1 MKTATPEVKSKLYG
15 LDHLRALA
23 IVLVFIFHYG
33 HVFASPEWVTTI
45 GKFGWTGVDLFFVLS
60 GFLIASQLFAK
71 TASPEGISF
80 KDFFIKRFFRIIP
93 AYLLVVAIYFLFPVC
108 REREAPAPLW
118 KYLTFTQN
126 LGLDLRHQGTF
137 SHAWSLCIEEQ
148 FYLLLPIVLIILL
161 YFKALRKG
169 WVLILLFFLAGFA
182 ARLYC
187 WYSLVVPY
195 AGDDS
200 FWMQW
205 YKWIYYPTY
214 SRLDGLLL
222 GISIA
227 AVFQFRP
234 ALKEEIQKHGNA
246 LLGISLLILTAAYFI
261 CFNEQS
267 FGASVFGFTMV
278 DIGYGVMVLGAVSRT
293 SFLYKRRLYFTSR
306 LAALSYAVY
315 LTHKIVIHLMQTYLA
330 NDKIEKESNAMLLVC
345 ILGSLLAGWLLNI
358 LIEKPFLRLRE
369 KLIILRHEKTD
380 KRHIKER

>member
-1 MKTATPEVKSKLYG
+1 MKTASHEGKSKLYG

-33 HVFASPEWVTTI
+33 HLFASPEWVTTI

-71 TASPEGISF
+71 TTAPEGISF

-93 AYLLVVAIYFLFPVC
+93 AYVVVVAIYFLFPVC
-108 REREAPAPLW
+108 REREALAPLW

-126 LGLDLRHQGTF
+126 LGLDIRHQGTF

-161 YFKALRKG
+161 YFKALKRG
-169 WVLILLFFLAGFA
+169 AILIALFFLIGFA

-187 WYSLVVPY
+187 WYSLVVPF

-200 FWMQW
+200 FWMHW
-205 YKWIYYPTY
+205 YKWIYYPTH

-246 LLGISLLILTAAYFI
+246 LLGISLLILTVAYFI

-267 FGASVFGFTMV
+267 FGASIFGFTLV
-278 DIGYGVMVLGAVSRT
+278 DIGYGVMVLGAVSRS
-293 SFLYKRRLYFTSR
+293 SFLYKRRSYFTTR
-306 LAALSYAVY
+306 LAALSYAIY
-315 LTHKIVIHLMQTYLA
+315 LTHKIVIHLIQTYMV
-330 NDKIEKESNAMLLVC
+330 NEKIEKESNSMLLACV
-345 ILGSLLAGWLLNI
+345 LGSLLAGWLLNI

-369 KLIILRHEKTD
+369 KLIILRHEKTNE
-380 KRHIKER
+380 RHIKEG